1 MLQRRE
7 KITMSLLTKE
17 EQAILDAWA
26 DDYPEV
32 AADFFA
38 RLNQKLGPVPQGDP
52 EELIRRFQ
60 IDAPALWLEL
70 MTSLR
75 AQYSAT
81 DADVER
87 EVGRV
92 ALANAGVQTA
102 TSAQLEAARAQGR
115 LDATREAQRANT
127 VVLIK
132 RELLRDCQTRMGC
145 DASFNNAQLDAYAN
159 FIAELTP
166 SGFSYRNDIGKV
178 VELVQRARV
187 LDGTN
192 RLIPSDTA
200 TELVFEAEF
209 G

>member
-1 MLQRRE
+1 
-7 KITMSLLTKE
+7 MSLLTKE

-26 DDYPEV
+26 DDYPDI
-32 AADFFA
+32 AANFFA
-38 RLNQKLGPVPQGDP
+38 SLNQKLGPVPQGDP

-60 IDAPALWLEL
+60 MDAPALWLEL

-75 AQYSAT
+75 ARYSAT
-81 DADVER
+81 AADVER

-92 ALANAGVQTA
+92 ALASAGVQSA
-102 TSAQLEAARAQGR
+102 SSAQLEAARAQGR
-115 LDATREAQRANT
+115 MDATREAQRANT

-132 RELLRDCQTRMGC
+132 RELLRDCQTRIGC
-145 DASFNNAQLDAYAN
+145 NAAGFNNAQFDAYAN
-159 FIAELTP
+159 LIAELTP

-178 VELVQRARV
+178 VELVQRART

-192 RLIPSDTA
+192 ELIPSDTA
-200 TELVFEAEF
+200 TELVFESEF

>member
-1 MLQRRE
+1 MA
-7 KITMSLLTKE
+7 LLTKE

-26 DDYPEV
+26 DEYPDV

-38 RLNQKLGPVPQGDP
+38 SLNQKLGPVPQGDP

-70 MTSLR
+70 MTVLR
-75 AQYSAT
+75 ARYAAT

-132 RELLRDCQTRMGC
+132 RELLRDCQTRMNC
-145 DASFNNAQLDAYAN
+145 NANFNNAEFDAYAN
-159 FIAELTP
+159 LIAELTP
-166 SGFSYRNDIGKV
+166 AGFSYRRDIGKL
-178 VELVQRARV
+178 VELVQRARA

-200 TELVFEAEF
+200 TELVFESEF